1 VIISG
6 LPPSA
11 SWQDL
16 KDFFRQAGDVIFTD
30 VDRHGGGIVE
40 FANKSDQVCKYVCVR
55 EKEIEGQRASV
66 RGVAVG
72 DICLG
77 VVRIESKPMN
87 RA

>member
-40 FANKSDQVCKYVCVR
+40 FANKSDQVCITMHVCV
-55 EKEIEGQRASV
+55 
-66 RGVAVG
+66 
-72 DICLG
+72 
-77 VVRIESKPMN
+77 
-87 RA
+87 